1 MTKVRRASRPVP
13 MESAAAIIGYSVR
26 ELMQKMLGDDGGQGP
41 DSSERATPVR
51 KEVGDQELQTLRSSQ
66 VRERKGEMLEVDTVS
81 TDQFRMAKVGAE
93 KQKHRVGANAGP
105 GTRNRM

>member
-41 DSSERATPVR
+41 ASSERATPVR
-51 KEVGDQELQTLRSSQ
+51 KEVGEQELQTLRSSQ
-66 VRERKGEMLEVDTVS
+66 VRERKGKMLQVDTVS
-81 TDQFRMAKVGAE
+81 TTDQFRMAVGAE
-93 KQKHRVGANAGP
+93 KQKHRVGANP
-105 GTRNRM
+105 

>member
-66 VRERKGEMLEVDTVS
+66 VREGKGEMLKADTVS
-81 TDQFRMAKVGAE
+81 TDQFRMAVGAE
-93 KQKHRVGANAGP
+93 KQEHRVGANA
-105 GTRNRM
+105 

>member
-81 TDQFRMAKVGAE
+81 TDQFRMAVGAE
-93 KQKHRVGANAGP
+93 KQKHRVGANASP